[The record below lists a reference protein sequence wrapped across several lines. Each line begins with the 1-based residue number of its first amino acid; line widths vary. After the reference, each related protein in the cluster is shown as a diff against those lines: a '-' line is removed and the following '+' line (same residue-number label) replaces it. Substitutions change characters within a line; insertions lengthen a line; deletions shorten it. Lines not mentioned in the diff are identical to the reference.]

1 MAVTKESTARCPKCG
16 INPNGEVTCCAGAW
30 KGKCGDDGKEHTWT
44 EGLLACR
51 CKRLRARVFYTTLLI
66 CIFTISIDIAVTK
79 AATVAVTTSTSVST
93 VTMPARVSAVTT
105 STSVSAVTTSTSVS
119 AVTTSTRVSAVTTPA
134 RVSVVATTTSTS
146 VSSSKC
152 PKCGINP
159 NGDMTCCAG
168 TWKGKCGDEVG
179 EKEYTWTEG
188 LLACKR
194 KHV

>member
-16 INPNGEVTCCAGAW
+16 INPNGEVTCCAGTW

-105 STSVSAVTTSTSVS
+105 STSVSAVTT
-119 AVTTSTRVSAVTTPA
+119 PA

-168 TWKGKCGDEVG
+168 TWKGKCGNEVG
-179 EKEYTWTEG
+179 EKKYTWTDG
-188 LLACKR
+188 LLACRCKCM
-194 KHV
+194 